1 MSVISKHLITHVW
14 NAHLLSVYSSKPNL
28 VATFFWQ
35 RVIWTCLLRP
45 WFNMEQ
51 MLSPRAAINFQQVCG
66 LLLHWRLTQILCLRL
81 CKGMFISSVL
91 LTEWLQSYSSTES
104 HLLVSE
110 WAVWSSSY
118 ILIKAKIHLKS
129 SPQALTCQGR
139 TAHPIQAFT
148 AEGKNSV
155 DKPVVQ
161 EIYVSYISEHL
172 GTEFLRY
179 RI

>member
-1 MSVISKHLITHVW
+1 
-14 NAHLLSVYSSKPNL
+14 
-28 VATFFWQ
+28 
-35 RVIWTCLLRP
+35 
-45 WFNMEQ
+45 MEQ

-66 LLLHWRLTQILCLRL
+66 LLLHWRLTPILCLRL

-104 HLLVSE
+104 HLLVSK

-118 ILIKAKIHLKS
+118 ILIKAKIHIKPC
-129 SPQALTCQGR
+129 PQTLTCQGR

-161 EIYVSYISEHL
+161 KICVSYVNEHL
-172 GTEFLRY
+172 WTEFLRY
-179 RI
+179 KNIENVPKTLESPIIAENKALI